1 MTNNN
6 EKNTLT
12 QNYVKGLITDYDFV
26 RSHIITTLISKE
38 RKENEER
45 LTGPH
50 TTVCGDIVMGYRILL
65 EKSSI
70 YITGQLDEVYA
81 GLWSRSKT
89 NLLYRQAEINTALMP
104 EVFGPMLPTMAQME
118 NKKTWELLHTSE
130 TFYKDF
136 LEEVENDIMIVT
148 NSLMSWGAIK
158 VLYLQNVKN
167 FAKEHGGCYIIPS
180 SIHECLFIGKDYTDE
195 TGCMAAGNE
204 LIKEINRSEVK
215 PEEVLSDHLYFMD
228 ENGELSFVE

>member
-1 MTNNN
+1 MANNN

-26 RSHIITTLISKE
+26 RSHIITALISKE

-81 GLWSRSKT
+81 GL
-89 NLLYRQAEINTALMP
+89 
-104 EVFGPMLPTMAQME
+104 
-118 NKKTWELLHTSE
+118 
-130 TFYKDF
+130 
-136 LEEVENDIMIVT
+136 
-148 NSLMSWGAIK
+148 
-158 VLYLQNVKN
+158 
-167 FAKEHGGCYIIPS
+167 
-180 SIHECLFIGKDYTDE
+180 
-195 TGCMAAGNE
+195 
-204 LIKEINRSEVK
+204 
-215 PEEVLSDHLYFMD
+215 
-228 ENGELSFVE
+228 

>member
-1 MTNNN
+1 MANDN

-12 QNYVKGLITDYDFV
+12 QDYVKGLITDYDFV
-26 RSHIITTLISKE
+26 RSHIVTALISKE

-65 EKSSI
+65 EKSSV
-70 YITGQLDEVYA
+70 YITGQLDEFYA
-81 GLWSRSKT
+81 NLWGRDKT
-89 NLLYRQAEINTALMP
+89 DLLYRQAEINTALMP
-104 EVFGPMLPTMAQME
+104 EAFGPMLPPIAKLE
-118 NKKTWELLHTSE
+118 NKKVWEMLYVSE
-130 TFYKDF
+130 AFYKEF
-136 LEEVENDIMIVT
+136 LEEAESDIMIIT
-148 NSLMSWGAIK
+148 NSLISYGAIK
-158 VLYLQNVKN
+158 VLYSQNVKD
-167 FAKEHGGCYIIPS
+167 FAKKHGGCYVIPS
-180 SIHECLFIGKDYTDE
+180 SIHECLLIGKDHADE

-228 ENGELSFVE
+228 EDGEFSFVK

>member
-1 MTNNN
+1 MANDN

-12 QNYVKGLITDYDFV
+12 QDYVKGLITDYDFV
-26 RSHIITTLISKE
+26 RSHIVTALISKE

-65 EKSSI
+65 EKSSV
-70 YITGQLDEVYA
+70 YITGQLDEFYA
-81 GLWSRSKT
+81 NLWGRDKT
-89 NLLYRQAEINTALMP
+89 DLLYRQAEINTALMP
-104 EVFGPMLPTMAQME
+104 EAFGPMLPTIAKLE
-118 NKKTWELLHTSE
+118 NKKVWEMLYVSE
-130 TFYKDF
+130 AFYKEF
-136 LEEVENDIMIVT
+136 LEEAESDIMIIT
-148 NSLMSWGAIK
+148 NSLISYGAIK
-158 VLYLQNVKN
+158 VLYSQNVKD
-167 FAKEHGGCYIIPS
+167 FAKKHGGCYVIPS
-180 SIHECLFIGKDYTDE
+180 SIHECLLIDKDHADE

-228 ENGELSFVE
+228 EDGEFSFVK

>member
-1 MTNNN
+1 MANDN
-6 EKNTLT
+6 EKNTSI
-12 QNYVKGLITDYDFV
+12 QDYVKGLITDYDFV
-26 RSHIITTLISKE
+26 RSHIVTALISKE

-81 GLWSRSKT
+81 GLGGRSKT

-104 EVFGPMLPTMAQME
+104 EVFGPMLPTIAQME

-158 VLYLQNVKN
+158 VLYSQNVKN

-228 ENGELSFVE
+228 EDGEFSFVK

>member
-1 MTNNN
+1 MANDN

-12 QNYVKGLITDYDFV
+12 QDYVKGLITDYDFV
-26 RSHIITTLISKE
+26 RSHIVTALISKE

-65 EKSSI
+65 EKSSV
-70 YITGQLDEVYA
+70 YISGQLDEFYA
-81 GLWSRSKT
+81 NLWGRDKT
-89 NLLYRQAEINTALMP
+89 DLLYRQAEINTALMP
-104 EVFGPMLPTMAQME
+104 EAFGPMLPTIAKLE
-118 NKKTWELLHTSE
+118 NKEVWEMLYVSE
-130 TFYKDF
+130 AFYKEF
-136 LEEVENDIMIVT
+136 LEEAESDIMIIT
-148 NSLMSWGAIK
+148 NALISYGAIK
-158 VLYLQNVKN
+158 VLYSQNVKD
-167 FAKEHGGCYIIPS
+167 FAKKHGGCYVIPS
-180 SIHECLFIGKDYTDE
+180 SIHECLLIGKDHADE

-228 ENGELSFVE
+228 EDGEFSFVK

>member
-1 MTNNN
+1 MANNN

-26 RSHIITTLISKE
+26 RSHIVTALISKE

-65 EKSSI
+65 EKSSV
-70 YITGQLDEVYA
+70 YITGQLDEFYA
-81 GLWSRSKT
+81 NLWGRDKT
-89 NLLYRQAEINTALMP
+89 DLLYRQAEINTALMP
-104 EVFGPMLPTMAQME
+104 EAFGPMLPTIAKLE
-118 NKKTWELLHTSE
+118 NKEVWEMLYVSE
-130 TFYKDF
+130 AFYKEF
-136 LEEVENDIMIVT
+136 LEEAESDIMIIT
-148 NSLMSWGAIK
+148 NSLISYGAIK
-158 VLYLQNVKN
+158 VLYSQNVKD
-167 FAKEHGGCYIIPS
+167 FAKKHGGCYVIPS
-180 SIHECLFIGKDYTDE
+180 SIHECLLIGKDHADE

-215 PEEVLSDHLYFMD
+215 PEEVLSGHLYFMD
-228 ENGELSFVE
+228 EDGEFSFVK

>member
-1 MTNNN
+1 MANDN

-12 QNYVKGLITDYDFV
+12 QDYVKGLITDYDSV
-26 RSHIITTLISKE
+26 RSHIVTALISKE

-65 EKSSI
+65 EKSSV
-70 YITGQLDEVYA
+70 YITGQLDEFYA
-81 GLWSRSKT
+81 NLWGRDKT
-89 NLLYRQAEINTALMP
+89 DLLYRQAEINTALMP
-104 EVFGPMLPTMAQME
+104 EAFGPMLPTIAKLE
-118 NKKTWELLHTSE
+118 NKKVWEMLYVSE
-130 TFYKDF
+130 AFYKEF
-136 LEEVENDIMIVT
+136 LEEAESDIMIIT
-148 NSLMSWGAIK
+148 NSLISYGAIK
-158 VLYLQNVKN
+158 VLYSQNVKD
-167 FAKEHGGCYIIPS
+167 FAKKHGGCYVIPS
-180 SIHECLFIGKDYTDE
+180 SIHECLLIGKDHADE

-228 ENGELSFVE
+228 EDGEFSFVK

>member
-1 MTNNN
+1 MANDN

-12 QNYVKGLITDYDFV
+12 QDYVKGLITDYDFV
-26 RSHIITTLISKE
+26 RSHIVTALISKE

-65 EKSSI
+65 EKSSV
-70 YITGQLDEVYA
+70 YISGQLDEFYA
-81 GLWSRSKT
+81 NLWGRDKT
-89 NLLYRQAEINTALMP
+89 DLLYRQAEINTALMP
-104 EVFGPMLPTMAQME
+104 EAFGPMLPTIAKLE
-118 NKKTWELLHTSE
+118 NKKVWEMLYVSE
-130 TFYKDF
+130 AFYKEF
-136 LEEVENDIMIVT
+136 LEEAESDIMIIT
-148 NSLMSWGAIK
+148 NSLISYGAIK
-158 VLYLQNVKN
+158 VLYSQNVKD
-167 FAKEHGGCYIIPS
+167 FAKKHGGCYVIPS
-180 SIHECLFIGKDYTDE
+180 SIHECLLIGKDHADE

-228 ENGELSFVE
+228 EDGEFSFVK

>member
-1 MTNNN
+1 MANDN

-12 QNYVKGLITDYDFV
+12 QDYVKGLITDYDFV
-26 RSHIITTLISKE
+26 RSHIVTALISKE

-65 EKSSI
+65 EKSSV
-70 YITGQLDEVYA
+70 YITGQLDEFYA
-81 GLWSRSKT
+81 NLWGRDKT
-89 NLLYRQAEINTALMP
+89 DLLYRQAKINTALMP
-104 EVFGPMLPTMAQME
+104 EAFGPMLPTIAKLE
-118 NKKTWELLHTSE
+118 NKKVWEMLYVSE
-130 TFYKDF
+130 AFYKEF
-136 LEEVENDIMIVT
+136 LEEAESDIMIIT
-148 NSLMSWGAIK
+148 NSLISYGAIK
-158 VLYLQNVKN
+158 VLYSQNVKD
-167 FAKEHGGCYIIPS
+167 FAKKHGGCYVIPS
-180 SIHECLFIGKDYTDE
+180 SIHECLLIGKDHADE

-228 ENGELSFVE
+228 EDGEFSFVK

>member
-1 MTNNN
+1 MANDN

-12 QNYVKGLITDYDFV
+12 QDYVKGLITDYDFV
-26 RSHIITTLISKE
+26 RSHIVTALISKE

-65 EKSSI
+65 EKSSV
-70 YITGQLDEVYA
+70 YITGQLDEFYA
-81 GLWSRSKT
+81 NLWGRDKT
-89 NLLYRQAEINTALMP
+89 DLLYRQAEINTALMP
-104 EVFGPMLPTMAQME
+104 EAFGPMLPTIAKLE
-118 NKKTWELLHTSE
+118 NKKVWEMLYVSE
-130 TFYKDF
+130 AFYKEF
-136 LEEVENDIMIVT
+136 LEEAESDIMIIT
-148 NSLMSWGAIK
+148 NSLISYGAIK
-158 VLYLQNVKN
+158 VLYSQNVKD
-167 FAKEHGGCYIIPS
+167 FAKKHGGCYVIPS
-180 SIHECLFIGKDYTDE
+180 SIHECLLIGKDHADK

-228 ENGELSFVE
+228 EDGEFSFVK